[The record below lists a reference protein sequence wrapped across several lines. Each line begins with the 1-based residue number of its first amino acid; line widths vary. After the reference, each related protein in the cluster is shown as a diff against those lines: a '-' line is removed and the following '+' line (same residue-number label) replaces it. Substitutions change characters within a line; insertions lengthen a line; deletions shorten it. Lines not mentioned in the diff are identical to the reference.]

1 MSQNTQTEDKPQ
13 GNKVEPL
20 LQWLMLKYEARLAT
34 YDGIK
39 CADLW
44 KESSYADTSWNPP
57 AYEVFRKTK
66 AAQRL
71 RVLKGAMDLL
81 QNQTPQYISYAEVLE
96 VLRDEKNTIFQ
107 YGVRF
112 RASYETY
119 SAIVDYLVT
128 IKNQ

>member
-1 MSQNTQTEDKPQ
+1 MSQLQIAEKPQ
-13 GNKVEPL
+13 GNSVESL
-20 LQWLMLKYEARLAT
+20 LTWLMLKYEARLNA

-39 CADLW
+39 SDAKW
-44 KESSYADTSWNPP
+44 KEGGYTDTSWNPP
-57 AYEVFRKTK
+57 AHQIFRNTK

-81 QNQTPQYISYAEVLE
+81 QNQTPQYISKAEVLE
-96 VLRDEKNTIFQ
+96 VLREEKNTIFQ

-119 SAIVDYLVT
+119 QAVVDYL
-128 IKNQ
+128 INYKKA

>member
-1 MSQNTQTEDKPQ
+1 MSQTQIAEKPTD
-13 GNKVEPL
+13 NNVKTL
-20 LQWLMLKYEARLAT
+20 LSWLTMKYEARLAS

-39 CADLW
+39 SDAQW
-44 KESSYADTSWNPP
+44 KDGGYTDTSWNPP
-57 AYEVFRKTK
+57 AHQIFRNTK

-81 QNQTPQYISYAEVLE
+81 QNQTPQYISQAEVLE
-96 VLRDEKNTIFQ
+96 VLREEKNTIFQ

-119 SAIVDYLVT
+119 QAIVDYLVNF
-128 IKNQ
+128 KKA